1 METRRKEARSQARG
15 FRKQRADVIPRED
28 EDQDGA
34 DREGRKGPGQE
45 HMPTNMPETA
55 SIQPGGLKDI
65 CRDVAKGVAESEE
78 HDANDGNEIN
88 DPEKRGL
95 SQGAPAEE
103 GAACRRKGVRPGI
116 RMGRMLRENTQGRRC
131 RKGRGGCKRKLGSG
145 RD

>member
-88 DPEKRGL
+88 DPERKKGVKPRGARGGGCGL
-95 SQGAPAEE
+95 QEE
-103 GAACRRKGVRPGI
+103 GGEAGNSHGKNAA
-116 RMGRMLRENTQGRRC
+116 
-131 RKGRGGCKRKLGSG
+131 
-145 RD
+145 